1 MSKKKSR
8 KILALILSVMLIVS
22 TIPTS
27 VLATDTSTELITEE
41 IALREENVKHF
52 KMPDG
57 SYTAVVYS
65 EPVHRMDSNGE
76 WQDIDNRMKE
86 STVKNKQAYITDDG
100 RAVFSKKVD
109 KTNSTIFEL
118 VDNGYSIKV
127 SVVDDN
133 IQNTTAKL
141 SNHAKKYIPTS
152 ADDFEEQY
160 KKLKTIDNNTTVSY
174 KNLLKGITFEYVLS
188 SNDVKE
194 NIIIDKKFDKYEYT
208 FVYELSGLLA
218 LLNDDGSINLID
230 EITKNFVYTIPAP
243 YMYDAEGEVSYDVSY
258 ELEELEKGLYSL
270 TVSADEMWI
279 NDSERVFPVV
289 IDPTVTFTAG
299 YYDTYINSADPSANY
314 GSSSELWISS
324 TKTPFMKYNFL
335 PTLPVDATINSA
347 KLNLYYYYNVSTGS
361 LNAGLYLVGV
371 NWNESTWTWNTAN
384 QNSSLGI
391 LPTRLATLSLPASS
405 SITSSTPGIAT
416 ISITELVQAWYAG
429 TTNYG
434 IALKYESGTN
444 GSVILKAWESGSA
457 TRANYEVSYTTGG
470 LTVSNG
476 TYFFQNGQ
484 YHNYMQIDNN
494 ASIYD
499 GGAIFELWEFDGE
512 SEQKWNFEY
521 MHNGYYKISSYASAK
536 ALTSPQNLNDS
547 VTQEVYE
554 ASSDQLWK
562 ITSAGNNLYKLSPKS
577 HNTYYL
583 AAGDGIF
590 ASDGRNVEMRS
601 SQSDQKDEW
610 YIYGAGEHTVNL
622 TVIYD
627 NAYYNRYNSAYSRI
641 NNQIQIL
648 KEKYLDECGI
658 SVVAQSPSLFSCY
671 ADINCTTSYTDECNH
686 VATSSCMNSTLSSL
700 QIYHHTNIF
709 NILLRVPHPDVS
721 SCVKVAYIGHE
732 FCVSDEH
739 DNHPFF
745 GVTYPDIGL
754 SAITNFESEEDETR
768 TLIHE
773 FGHFFKVEDHYGR
786 NGKTTEE
793 IIISSGNTGYNRNC
807 IYGENKETSSVTNNY
822 IICDGCKSLI
832 MKNANRYSQ

>member
-65 EPVHRMDSNGE
+65 EPVHRIDSNGE

-243 YMYDAEGEVSYDVSY
+243 YMYDAEGEISYDVSY
-258 ELEELEKGLYSL
+258 ELEELEKGIYSL
-270 TVSADEMWI
+270 IVSADETWI

-335 PTLPVDATINSA
+335 PTLPADATISNA

-384 QNSSLGI
+384 RNASLGI
-391 LPTRLATLSLPASS
+391 LPTRLATVSLPASS

-429 TTNYG
+429 TSNYG

-457 TRANYEVSYTTGG
+457 TRANYEVSYIISS
-470 LTVSNG
+470 LPIKNG
-476 TYFFQNGQ
+476 TYFLNNFQYG
-484 YHNYMQIDNN
+484 NYVQMDNN
-494 ASIYD
+494 QSISSEGAILELWDYD
-499 GGAIFELWEFDGE
+499 GSSA
-512 SEQKWNFEY
+512 QKWNFVY
-521 MHNGYYKISSYASAK
+521 LHNGYYKITSLASGK
-536 ALTSPQNLNDS
+536 AITAPLEADESLVQKTYIADSNQMWVVSNLGS
-547 VTQEVYE
+547 GMYRF
-554 ASSDQLWK
+554 K
-562 ITSAGNNLYKLSPKS
+562 PKS
-577 HNTYYL
+577 NTTHYM
-583 AAGDGIF
+583 ASGEGVF
-590 ASDGRNVEMRS
+590 TSDGRNVEMCS
-601 SQSDQKDEW
+601 IQADGQDEW
-610 YIYGAGEHTVNL
+610 LIIESKDLSLIAIPDNRDRTSFFNSVINEMASIGYIDCYENQNFLDRGTTDGELVGRMANSKISVIRTHGTQTSITTSNGSLTKGKIEGMPAGFLGYSELIIYGACKTGLGRETGNNLVNATREQGSEIVIGFEKEVWHTEVNYWCDIFFRKL
-622 TVIYD
+622 ADGCTVLEACIVADQHVAD
-627 NAYYNRYNSAYSRI
+627 NWYNS
-641 NNQIQIL
+641 
-648 KEKYLDECGI
+648 D
-658 SVVAQSPSLFSCY
+658 SPEFDIRTDSWYIAGNSIATFS
-671 ADINCTTSYTDECNH
+671 
-686 VATSSCMNSTLSSL
+686 
-700 QIYHHTNIF
+700 
-709 NILLRVPHPDVS
+709 
-721 SCVKVAYIGHE
+721 
-732 FCVSDEH
+732 
-739 DNHPFF
+739 
-745 GVTYPDIGL
+745 
-754 SAITNFESEEDETR
+754 
-768 TLIHE
+768 
-773 FGHFFKVEDHYGR
+773 
-786 NGKTTEE
+786 
-793 IIISSGNTGYNRNC
+793 
-807 IYGENKETSSVTNNY
+807 
-822 IICDGCKSLI
+822 
-832 MKNANRYSQ
+832 